1 MVNYDDKFPRS
12 KVGDFPE
19 HVDNDGNKTVGW
31 DYNRVGVAHYG
42 MRADF
47 RKDMATAT
55 NGSTVLGNMDQGA
68 EYFYETWKICEDR
81 KNNVQ

>member
-1 MVNYDDKFPRS
+1 MVKYTDSFPIS
-12 KVGDFPE
+12 QVKGFPVHIDE
-19 HVDNDGNKTVGW
+19 DGKTTVGW

-42 MRADF
+42 MLPDF
-47 RKDMATAT
+47 RMDMATAPS
-55 NGSTVLGNMDQGA
+55 GPTVVANMNQGA